1 VEKDAFMKKTQRL
14 PLRSAQR
21 PEDCWDLSSLFP
33 DDNAWEKAFVTWESN
48 IGGYEKFRGR
58 LKEGPTMIA
67 ECLDFDF
74 QMDRQ
79 GERLGTYASLKVAED
94 MTNAEYQRMRGRFL
108 SVASRVGQAAS
119 FIRPELLAIPRK
131 RMELFLKDP
140 ALRPYQ
146 VTMERILRWRPHT
159 LGTTEERILAMQT
172 EMAETPSH
180 VFHQLNNADL
190 RFGDVEDEKG
200 RKRELTHG
208 NFISFLQ
215 SPARMVRECAFT
227 TFYEKYAE
235 HQNTLA
241 ATLAGSVQKD
251 VYYARVRNFPSA
263 REAALFPDNIPA
275 TVYDQ
280 VIETVRHYLPVL
292 HRYYDLRRRQLRLRQ
307 LCPYDC
313 YVPLVPNLML
323 RTSWDQA
330 VALVLKALAPLGE
343 EYVRILEAGLNSRW
357 CDRYEN
363 RGKQSG
369 AFSAGTYDG
378 APYILMNY
386 QPDVFDHVF
395 TLAHEAGH
403 SMHSYY
409 SAHHQPYHLYQYTIF
424 VAEVAS
430 TFNEQLLN
438 RYLMKQ
444 AKSDLE
450 RAYYISHEI
459 DEIRGTIFR
468 QTMFAEFEK
477 IIHEHVEK
485 GDALTVETFRKI
497 YRSLLDD
504 YFGPEVRIPE
514 LLELECFRIPHFY
527 RAFYVYKYATGLS
540 AAIALADRVVNGGK
554 AELDA
559 YLSLLAAG
567 CSKDPLDILRDAG
580 VDMERPEPVAAA
592 MERFSSLVD
601 ELATIL

>member
-1 VEKDAFMKKTQRL
+1 MKKIRRL
-14 PLRSAQR
+14 PPRSAQK

-33 DDNAWEKAFVTWESN
+33 DDDAWEKAFQAWENN
-48 IGGYEKFRGR
+48 IEGYEKFRGR
-58 LKEGPTMIA
+58 LLEGPTVIA
-67 ECLDFDF
+67 QCLEFDF

-94 MTNAEYQRMRGRFL
+94 MTNAHYQRMRGRFL

-119 FIRPELLAIPRK
+119 FIKPELLAIPRRK
-131 RMELFLKDP
+131 MEVFLNDVG
-140 ALRPYQ
+140 LRPYR
-146 VTMERILRWRPHT
+146 VIMERILRWRPHT
-159 LGTTEERILAMQT
+159 LGTSEERILAMQT

-180 VFHQLNNADL
+180 VFHQLNNADM
-190 RFGDVEDEKG
+190 RFGEVEDEKG

-208 NFISFLQ
+208 NFLSFLQ
-215 SPARMVRECAFT
+215 SPARMVRERAFT

-263 REAALFPDNIPA
+263 REAALFPDNIP
-275 TVYDQ
+275 TIVYDQ
-280 VIETVRHYLPVL
+280 LIETVRRYLPVL
-292 HRYYDLRRRQLRLRQ
+292 HQYYDLRRRQLRLRQ
-307 LCPYDC
+307 LFVYDC

-323 RTSWDQA
+323 RTTWDQA
-330 VALVLKALAPLGE
+330 VDLVLKAVAPLGD
-343 EYVRILEAGLNSRW
+343 EYVRILKAGLNSRW

-386 QPDVFDHVF
+386 QEDVFDHVF

-438 RYLMKQ
+438 RYLMKH

-485 GDALTVETFRKI
+485 GDALTVETFRAI
-497 YRSLLDD
+497 YRSLLAD
-504 YFGPEVRIPE
+504 YFGPDVGIPE

-540 AAIALADRVVNGGK
+540 AAIALADRVLNGGK
-554 AELDA
+554 SELEA
-559 YLSLLAAG
+559 YLCFLAAG
-567 CSKDPLDILRDAG
+567 CSKDPLDLLRDAG
-580 VDMERPEPVAAA
+580 VDMEKPEPVAAA
-592 MERFSSLVD
+592 MERFGSLVD
-601 ELATIL
+601 ELAAIL